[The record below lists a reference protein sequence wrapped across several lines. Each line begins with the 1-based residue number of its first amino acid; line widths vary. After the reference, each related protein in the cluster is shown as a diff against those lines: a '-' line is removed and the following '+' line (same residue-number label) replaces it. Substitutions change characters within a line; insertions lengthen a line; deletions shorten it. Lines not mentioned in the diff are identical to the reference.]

1 MALVVVGKGSKWKV
15 WNVFVVLTSCQLW
28 SQGIT
33 FTYIVKS
40 KLHFSFFRY
49 KFKKKKKTGSDS

>member
-33 FTYIVKS
+33 FTYIKS